1 MMNQQA
7 KNILLKPHL
16 PSDFFSQKKDEH
28 GIVLC
33 KIDNSESFLF
43 HQKHTKGAHLRKL
56 TSVKFHQ
63 IQWETPYYNKV
74 LESYLSGIDLKGKR
88 ILDFG
93 CGDGRF
99 TQFLIDHGADNLYCV
114 DFDYATLHSLAEYVK
129 EKGLEEK
136 VTIIH
141 SDFDNQ
147 PFEGEQ
153 FDLVLSIG
161 VIYYLNERYEE
172 VVKTFQQLML
182 PKALFITSD
191 PELEGFFLRTLL
203 FDSLPDAIEVF
214 EKRRF
219 KETKDKTGFSFR
231 VFDKEEW
238 TSIFT
243 KAGFEILDHK
253 GISLFHNLLRVLQ
266 LRGIISEK
274 EIEANESSIWKI
286 FDYLHEHGELHK
298 HLLWKLQK
306 P

>member
-1 MMNQQA
+1 MAIN
-7 KNILLKPHL
+7 NIKLKDHL
-16 PSDFFSQKKDEH
+16 PGDFLQQKKDDH

-33 KIDNSESFLF
+33 KVDNTESFIF

-56 TSVKFHQ
+56 TEVKFHQ

-74 LESYLSGIDLKGKR
+74 LEEFLQGIDLKGKR

-99 TQFLIDHGADNLYCV
+99 TQFLIDKGADTLFCV
-114 DFDYATLHSLAEYVK
+114 DFDYATLHSLSGYVK

-136 VTIIH
+136 VCIIH
-141 SDFDNQ
+141 SDFDNL
-147 PFEGEQ
+147 PFADGQ

-172 VVKTFQQLML
+172 VVKTFHQLMN

-203 FDSLPDAIEVF
+203 FDSLSDAVEVF

-238 TSIFT
+238 KKIFGS
-243 KAGFEILDHK
+243 AGFEILDYK

-266 LRGIISEK
+266 LRGIISENEIADK
-274 EIEANESSIWKI
+274 EKSIWKI

-298 HLLWKLQK
+298 HLLWKLRK